1 MFSKFNKGKFI
12 ERLLQITLIIAV
24 GGLNLATLHV
34 ISPEAGILSFLPHF
48 VVWAVTF
55 GDF

>member
-1 MFSKFNKGKFI
+1 MFFKFNKGKFI

-24 GGLNLATLHV
+24 GGLALATLHV
-34 ISPEAGILSFLPHF
+34 ISLEAGILSFLPHF

-55 GDF
+55 GV